1 MNKLFIAL
9 LFSITLGSCSSGE
22 EKFKEDNNPFKRL
35 KEVSDST
42 GGPIFEDKMPKKE
55 ETTPY
60 KSSPKKEESKEIQA
74 LKNKIKELES
84 RIKSRNTFELDL
96 VRSTYKPKNLYMVQL
111 VLDVEYKKALA
122 RLKSSNFP
130 ITKSISS
137 YIKGSFT
144 IEYCDNDV
152 LKYIDKEAEKD
163 LNVFAKK
170 FNCDIRYF
178 NVDTT
183 RPQKIMRTR
192 K

>member
-9 LFSITLGSCSSGE
+9 LLSIALGSCSSGE
-22 EKFKEDNNPFKRL
+22 ETFKEDNNPFKRL

-42 GGPIFEDKMPKKE
+42 GGSIFEDKKPKE
-55 ETTPY
+55 EEVIPLKTTP
-60 KSSPKKEESKEIQA
+60 KEEESEEVQA
-74 LKNKIKELES
+74 LKAKIKELES
-84 RIKSRNTFELDL
+84 QIKSNNTFELDL
-96 VRSTYKPKNLYMVQL
+96 VRSTYKPKNVYMVQL

-122 RLKSSNFP
+122 RLKASNFP

-152 LKYIDKEAEKD
+152 LKYIDKEADKD
-163 LNVFAKK
+163 LKAFAKK

-183 RPQKIMRTR
+183 RHQKIMRT
-192 K
+192 KK